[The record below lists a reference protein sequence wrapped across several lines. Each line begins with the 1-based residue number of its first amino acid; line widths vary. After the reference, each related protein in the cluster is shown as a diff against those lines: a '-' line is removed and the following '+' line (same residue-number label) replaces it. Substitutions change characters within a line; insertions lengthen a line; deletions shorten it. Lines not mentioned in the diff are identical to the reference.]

1 MNKEC
6 DYAFLFHSVV
16 PSSSSFTIATHTA
29 GLLLHTS
36 IDLKGAV
43 RQDVHCAIY
52 CRGGTSQ
59 SKTSN
64 LQLFLRCRQSSG
76 GAVGVANQISGG
88 SIAPLATPV
97 APPLSLALLAG
108 LLHLG
113 PQLSSFTC
121 CVRSSKTLILRSLE
135 HRRCPGVLP
144 DAVSGHEEHNDVAAG
159 PLHPGPGAQPVCD
172 IHCQLQL
179 LLDSRGDLSKQ
190 VGDNLPGVLS
200 GCLGDPS
207 QPAGS
212 SASCT
217 SHFSRNSAF
226 SFCSAVTVVSK
237 V

>member
-97 APPLSLALLAG
+97 APPLHTG
-108 LLHLG
+108 YW
-113 PQLSSFTC
+113 
-121 CVRSSKTLILRSLE
+121 RE
-135 HRRCPGVLP
+135 
-144 DAVSGHEEHNDVAAG
+144 
-159 PLHPGPGAQPVCD
+159 
-172 IHCQLQL
+172 
-179 LLDSRGDLSKQ
+179 
-190 VGDNLPGVLS
+190 
-200 GCLGDPS
+200 
-207 QPAGS
+207 
-212 SASCT
+212 
-217 SHFSRNSAF
+217 
-226 SFCSAVTVVSK
+226 
-237 V
+237 